1 MANPKSEPVPKERH
15 LVDHVGEDLWR
26 AFRAYEKAMFA
37 RVNASGFD
45 DISLADS
52 DILVLLE
59 PEGIRLT
66 ELARRRQVTK
76 QAAHEQV
83 HSLVKRGYLALETDP
98 EDRRARIVCYTRKG
112 LNLTRALAD
121 IKRQLNRKVTDA
133 IGADRLRVLRE
144 TLAVVEEKLG

>member
-1 MANPKSEPVPKERH
+1 MTTAKPSTPSKERH
-15 LVDHVGEDLWR
+15 LVDHVGADLWR

-37 RVNASGFD
+37 RVSESGFD

-59 PEGIRLT
+59 PEGIHLT
-66 ELARRRQVTK
+66 ELARRRRVTK

-98 EDRRARIVCYTRKG
+98 DDRRARIVGYTRKG
-112 LNLTRALAD
+112 LNLTKALVD
-121 IKRQLNRKVTDA
+121 IKRQLHRKVADA
-133 IGADRLRVLRE
+133 IGADELRSLRQM
-144 TLAVVEEKLG
+144 LAVVEEKLG

>member
-1 MANPKSEPVPKERH
+1 MANPKSEPAPKERH
-15 LVDHVGEDLWR
+15 LIDHVGADLWR

-83 HSLVKRGYLALETDP
+83 HSLVKRGYLALEADP
-98 EDRRARIVCYTRKG
+98 DDRRARIVRYTRKG
-112 LNLTRALAD
+112 LSLTKALAD
-121 IKRQLNRKVTDA
+121 IKRQLHRKVTDA
-133 IGADRLRVLRE
+133 IGADRLRALRE